1 MEERLPLSK
10 DRSTSTGRGVFDAL
24 EAQLEKVVE
33 RDGII
38 MQSALGP
45 RKRARRPSVIS
56 MAKTDIS
63 QHVSVPIPDQLA
75 ELDAQLV
82 AFALGHSQ
90 ERAHDV
96 AIKREPHASSQY
108 VVSLHR
114 VLMTDDSAFEDER
127 VPVEDALQQEA
138 AEPIGLPVDVYAT
151 VTKDLTTEAGLSHQR
166 AFVEQFTPADF
177 DEAYRERHGVL
188 SRINHRIGSLQTSF
202 VNMFRRTRRA
212 EQHLVEEVVEM
223 EQAAGIPVAGLLRL
237 SFARAL
243 ASFAAL
249 AFVVTLPAQAVALY
263 RAASSHG
270 DQVVEEGQAAVQELK
285 ALPQTDG
292 TASSLD
298 ALRNAS
304 SKFREADT
312 LLSQAGAWAVGA
324 ASVMPKQYRSARAL
338 LEIGDK
344 ASEAARL
351 LGLGYEKVYAD
362 PSRRLDERFDVLGA
376 YTRSALLLLA
386 DARKAAATVD
396 VESVP
401 AAQRDSVK
409 ALLPQLE
416 KSTQALQ
423 EVSALADVL
432 STMVG
437 KEGLRKYLLVF
448 QNPTEL
454 RPTGGFMGS
463 LAEVTFDKGNLRD
476 ITVPHGG
483 TYDLKGQLTARLSAP
498 KPLQLINAQWQF
510 QDANWFPDFPKSADK
525 IRWFWSKAGQPT
537 IDGVI
542 AVNAT
547 FVEDVLRITGP
558 VDMPEYGKVIDAS
571 NFMLETQKAVE
582 LEYDKENNTP
592 KKFIGDLAEKLRERL
607 KLLDKQEWLALATA
621 VSHALETKDIQVALF
636 HPEEEALAE
645 RYGWSGRMKPTTGDA
660 LALIETNIAGQKTD
674 ASIREQVKHDVR
686 IADDGRIEDTVVL
699 KREHTAGKGELFRGV
714 RNVSYLRVYVPKGS
728 ILLSAEGFRPP
739 NAGLF
744 KKPEDIDQ
752 EDPDIAA
759 IARGAKTVGDV
770 EVSQEGDRT
779 VFGGWMQIDPGETQE
794 IRLTYRLPFVAQELL
809 SRLDAS
815 VPPSDKPRAAYL
827 LLLTSQSGKASRTI
841 ETHVTYP
848 ASWNVSWTN
857 KPEGL
862 SYQGVWDRDM
872 VLAGLFST
880 GL

>member
-1 MEERLPLSK
+1 MEERLSSSMESLAPV
-10 DRSTSTGRGVFDAL
+10 RGGVFDAL

-33 RDGII
+33 RDGIV
-38 MQSALGP
+38 MHSALGP
-45 RKRARRPSVIS
+45 RKRARRAKVVSVQTEEVAVIS
-56 MAKTDIS
+56 
-63 QHVSVPIPDQLA
+63 HEPLPDPLA
-75 ELDAQLV
+75 ELDQQTV
-82 AFALGHSQ
+82 AFVIGNDQ
-90 ERAHDV
+90 ERAHEV
-96 AIKREPHASSQY
+96 AIKREAHASSSY
-108 VVSLHR
+108 VISLHR
-114 VLMTDDSAFEDER
+114 VLLSEDDVAEDER
-127 VPVEDALQQEA
+127 VLVDEALGQEIA
-138 AEPIGLPVDVYAT
+138 PSNNLPVDVYAT
-151 VTKDLTTEAGLSHQR
+151 MTKDLVTEPGLSHQR
-166 AFVEQFTPADF
+166 AFADQFTPANF
-177 DEAYRERHGVL
+177 DEAYRERHGFLSVL
-188 SRINHRIGSLQTSF
+188 DHQFGALRTSV
-202 VNMFRRTRRA
+202 VNVFRKTRRA
-212 EQHLVEEVVEM
+212 EKHFVEEIVDM
-223 EQAAGIPVAGLLRL
+223 EQAAGIPVAGLPRL

-243 ASFAAL
+243 AGFAAL
-249 AFVVTLPAQAVALY
+249 AFVVTLPAQAVAVY

-270 DQVVEEGQAAVQELK
+270 DQVVEEGKAAVEELK
-285 ALPQTDG
+285 ALPQTEG

-304 SKFREADT
+304 SKFREADAM
-312 LLSQAGAWAVGA
+312 LSQAGAWAVGA

-351 LGLGYEKVYAD
+351 LGLGYEKLYAD

-396 VESVP
+396 VDSVP

-437 KEGLRKYLLVF
+437 KQGLRKYLLVF

-483 TYDLKGQLTARLSAP
+483 TYDLKGQLTTRLASP
-498 KPLQLINAQWQF
+498 QPLQLINAQWQF
-510 QDANWFPDFPKSADK
+510 QDANWFPDFPTSAEK

-547 FVEDVLRITGP
+547 FVEDVLRVTGP
-558 VDMPEYGKVIDAS
+558 IDMPEYGKVIDAS

-607 KLLDKQEWLALATA
+607 KTMGKQDWLALAGA
-621 VSHALETKDIQVALF
+621 VSHALEVKDIQIALF

-645 RYGWSGRMKPTTGDA
+645 RYGWSGRMKPTNGDA

-674 ASIREQVKHDVR
+674 ASIREQVRHEVK
-686 IADDGRIEDTVVL
+686 IAEDGRIEDTVVL

-728 ILLSAEGFRPP
+728 TLLSADGFRPP
-739 NAGLF
+739 NVSLF

-752 EDPDIAA
+752 DDPDVAA
-759 IARGAKTVGDV
+759 IAHTAKSFGDV
-770 EVSQEGDRT
+770 EVMQEGDRT
-779 VFGGWMQIDPGETQE
+779 VFAGWMQIDPGETQE

-815 VPPSDKPRAAYL
+815 VPASDKPRAAYL
-827 LLLTSQSGKASRTI
+827 LLLTSQSGKTSRTI
-841 ETHVTYP
+841 ETHVTAP
-848 ASWNVSWTN
+848 ASWQASWTN
-857 KPEGL
+857 KQDGL
-862 SYQGVWDRDM
+862 TYSGPWDRDL